1 MSAIERLRHG
11 LSAGAPR
18 PFAVTSEWISEHCG
32 ADVLRAADGEVIA
45 QFDEH
50 LGGLTGG
57 RRSVEMIR
65 DAVNLAPVFLALCDA
80 IAERNVAVCWSACD
94 DQAQNVC
101 HCGSDAVEGCPC
113 ALANSAIGAAWLNLV
128 SIP

>member
-1 MSAIERLRHG
+1 VSAIERLRNG
-11 LSAGAPR
+11 LIAGGAG
-18 PFAVTSEWISEHCG
+18 PFMVKSEWI
-32 ADVLRAADGEVIA
+32 A
-45 QFDEH
+45 
-50 LGGLTGG
+50 GLAGD